1 MLCWYLTG
9 VESILS
15 FRFKEFSIRNCRGR
29 CVVALHAKANFCATV
44 PLKEFGSQLRSKQW
58 QGYESCDW
66 EAPAVVMPLG
76 TGVATDHRGLATP
89 MTLPSKSEQR
99 CSDASAVTLA
109 GVAGHYT
116 LVDDDSE
123 GVSFVLF

>member
-29 CVVALHAKANFCATV
+29 WVVALHAKANFCATV

-76 TGVATDHRGLATP
+76 TGVGDRPQRLSHTNDVAVEVRATLFGCECRDPSRGCR
-89 MTLPSKSEQR
+89 TLHP
-99 CSDASAVTLA
+99 C
-109 GVAGHYT
+109 
-116 LVDDDSE
+116 
-123 GVSFVLF
+123 